1 MSQLLQRGK
10 ALLSWTTCRIRYS
23 TPQVEILDWKTK
35 KQLCYLDKVE
45 PNATIREIRLMF
57 HKLYPRWYPAR
68 QSIKLDP
75 KGKSLRDEEILQHLP
90 VGTTATLYFKDLGP
104 QIGWTTVF
112 LIEYTGPLF
121 IYFLFYFRMPFVYGL
136 DERFTSSP
144 HPVVNLAC
152 ICHSFHYIKRLIE
165 TVFVHRFSHG
175 TMPLRNIVK
184 EHSLM
189 LAVWLWHRAAV
200 ETQTLF
206 PGCLRKLL
214 VLLGICSL
222 ACLLHQSSS
231 LHSSF
236 CVKLEIF
243 PFMLHSVTSGEMD
256 PKPVRSH
263 IQQRILSHGCFS
275 LYLALTIHMRWG
287 PGSVSL
293 S

>member
-1 MSQLLQRGK
+1 MGGRAGFFE
-10 ALLSWTTCRIRYS
+10 
-23 TPQVEILDWKTK
+23 VEILDWKTK
-35 KQLCYLDKVE
+35 EQLCFLDKVE

-165 TVFVHRFSHG
+165 TIFVHRFSHG

-184 EHSLM
+184 NCLYYWGFAAW
-189 LAVWLWHRAAV
+189 LAYYINHPLYTPPSYGKKQINFAV
-200 ETQTLF
+200 IMFL
-206 PGCLRKLL
+206 
-214 VLLGICSL
+214 
-222 ACLLHQSSS
+222 
-231 LHSSF
+231 
-236 CVKLEIF
+236 
-243 PFMLHSVTSGEMD
+243 D

-263 IQQRILSHGCFS
+263 IQQRILSRGCFS
-275 LYLALTIHMRWG
+275 LCLALTIPMRTRLVLINRDISANAVIRNVLNFLGQNRWG
-287 PGSVSL
+287 HGSVSL